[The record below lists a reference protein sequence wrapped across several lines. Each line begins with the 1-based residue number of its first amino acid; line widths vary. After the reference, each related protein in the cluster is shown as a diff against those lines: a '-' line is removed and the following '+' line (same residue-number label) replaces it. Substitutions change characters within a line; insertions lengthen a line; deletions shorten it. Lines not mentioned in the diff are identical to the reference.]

1 MSNYSKERLSSHH
14 EHENYI
20 HNGLYI
26 ISKVTSCAHIFLF
39 QTDKTRKQRIFDKAH
54 IYTEKKKQKT
64 IC

>member
-26 ISKVTSCAHIFLF
+26 ISKVTSCAHIFPF

-54 IYTEKKKQKT
+54 IYTLRENH
-64 IC
+64 C